1 MIRRVGDMEMLL
13 IEKIIEMIRK
23 LYTTEIDD
31 DEIIYMIDEIVYE
44 DYE

>member
-1 MIRRVGDMEMLL
+1 MEMLL

-31 DEIIYMIDEIVYE
+31 DEIIYMLDEIVYE